1 MSAITIDFS
10 PVLQMTDEQFWELCQ
25 RNRDVK
31 FERNAQGALIIMA
44 PTGGETGNTNIELEY
59 QLQGWSREHRGQGLA
74 FNSSTGF
81 KLPNGADRSPDAAW
95 IRRER
100 WQALTA
106 TQRKKFPPLCPD
118 FVVELKSPTDDLA
131 VLRAKMQEYIE
142 HGAKLGWLLDPETR
156 QVVIYRPDRAVETLE
171 GATIL
176 SGEDV
181 LPGFV
186 LDLKA
191 VWEAAN
197 DD

>member
-44 PTGGETGNTNIELEY
+44 PTGSDSGSNNAELTY
-59 QLQGWSREHRGQGLA
+59 QVQAWSREHREYGRA
-74 FNSSTGF
+74 FDSSTGF
-81 KLPNGADRSPDAAW
+81 KLPNGADRSPDASW
-95 IRRER
+95 VQREKLK
-100 WQALTA
+100 ALTPK
-106 TQRKKFPPLCPD
+106 QKKGFAPVCPD